1 MAPNV
6 DPRTKYPRPPYPH
19 QTQDGQPG
27 TTEPM
32 WPQPD
37 HGEHTY
43 RGSVC
48 RGSSAYRGILRRA
61 RYSGTQRWNSV
72 RP

>member
-32 WPQPD
+32 
-37 HGEHTY
+37 
-43 RGSVC
+43 
-48 RGSSAYRGILRRA
+48 
-61 RYSGTQRWNSV
+61 
-72 RP
+72 